1 MLKLKVN
8 KKKTKTEP
16 TEPII
21 TAETQTPTSRRS
33 RSSSNTSESGKQH
46 RRGDRL
52 DNLVD
57 SLSHIYCT
65 DNETRSHK
73 LPSKFTNCIVTKQ
86 VKRQR
91 QTSSASNNS
100 SKSSSHDSSLVNNNA
115 NEENQS
121 LNQNEN
127 ENESENVFIITNRKS
142 ENKKKKKKFESIKK
156 RFKLEPEVEPKVEP
170 EPQPEPVLAEPA
182 LEIPKEEP
190 LIDVDNVSEAS
201 ETGSPSKLSISTRR
215 KSRLSLAPVDVSLTQ
230 SRTRNK
236 NKKEPSTE
244 LNETKKGRRGKKMNK
259 SSIKMALLDDE
270 TTKDGEFT
278 DGESKKHPNSNYAQ
292 EALKLSYNII
302 TQMPPGCSQ
311 EDYDLFKKVQE
322 LSVKELNADDQDCM
336 NSKLKSAQSV
346 SSSSVEP
353 AAAALPLQLKSEKG
367 KKLVLNPIETTPALA
382 ETTTATTTT
391 RLPAFITFGKY
402 LIETWYSAPY
412 PHEYVQKSILHICEF
427 CLKYVKSK
435 AVLKL
440 HLQKKCSQ
448 YQAKCLN
455 SSIFDSP
462 IKQKS
467 LMQQNQQPYQPKVL
481 TASSFR
487 NTKSVVLPTAAIW
500 SPLSPPGNEIYRS
513 ENGKLSVFEIDG
525 NTSKIYCQ
533 NLCLL
538 AKLFLDH
545 KTLYYDV
552 EPFLFYVLTQNDNFG
567 SHLVGYFSKEKHC
580 AQKYNVS
587 CIMVMP
593 QYQRSGYGRFLIDF
607 SYLLSRVEGQP
618 GSPEKPLSDL
628 GRLSYESYWRSVILE
643 YLFNFRIKLRDF
655 KSEQKLP
662 RSSITFSL
670 RKMSI
675 ETGVCVQDL
684 ASTMEQ
690 LNLFVFINNPDKTA
704 TSKKIFLVNLNS
716 NLIDEHMEK
725 LNKIPIE
732 KRNALKLS
740 EMCLI
745 WSPYISYH
753 LMSAANAAQE
763 QATYQDVEVQV
774 SAGDL
779 DAEMVRVSPLDAEL
793 CEIRDLSDLSKYDS
807 NKETLKLISTLSKNP
822 PRKRGRKRKVVVQD
836 EDDDE
841 EEDCD
846 EDGENNENKNG
857 EANGT
862 MLAES
867 ILSITNVIEKKED
880 KAEEVSFFICWILV
894 NFVKRRGKI
903 F

>member
-1 MLKLKVN
+1 MLLKLKVS
-8 KKKTKTEP
+8 KKKAKVEP
-16 TEPII
+16 VV
-21 TAETQTPTSRRS
+21 ETQTPTSRRS

-100 SKSSSHDSSLVNNNA
+100 SKSSSHDSSLVNANANA
-115 NEENQS
+115 NEESPS
-121 LNQNEN
+121 LNQN

-156 RFKLEPEVEPKVEP
+156 KFKLEAQVEP
-170 EPQPEPVLAEPA
+170 EPEPRPESVAAPP
-182 LEIPKEEP
+182 LETAKEEP
-190 LIDVDNVSEAS
+190 LIDVDNVSEAAS
-201 ETGSPSKLSISTRR
+201 ETGSPSKPIVSTRR
-215 KSRLSLAPVDVSLTQ
+215 KSRLSLAPVDLSLTQ

-236 NKKEPSTE
+236 NKKEPPAE
-244 LNETKKGRRGKKMNK
+244 LNETKKGRRGGAAAAKKPNK
-259 SSIKMALLDDE
+259 SSIKMALLDDDDE
-270 TTKDGEFT
+270 AECSDGEA
-278 DGESKKHPNSNYAQ
+278 SKKQPHYAQ
-292 EALKLSYNII
+292 EAALKLSYNII

-311 EDYDLFKKVQE
+311 DDYDLFKRVQE

-336 NSKLKSAQSV
+336 NSKLRAAPGV
-346 SSSSVEP
+346 SVEP
-353 AAAALPLQLKSEKG
+353 TAAPLQLKSERG
-367 KKLVLNPIETTPALA
+367 KKLVLNPIVAASETPPAVA
-382 ETTTATTTT
+382 ETT

-435 AVLKL
+435 AVLEL

-462 IKQKS
+462 VKQKT
-467 LMQQNQQPYQPKVL
+467 LIQPRSQHGPPHEPKVL

-513 ENGKLSVFEIDG
+513 ESGTLSVFEIDG
-525 NTSKIYCQ
+525 NASKIYCQ

-552 EPFLFYVLTQNDNFG
+552 EPFLFYVLTQNDHFG

-628 GRLSYESYWRSVILE
+628 GRLSYESYWRSVVLE
-643 YLFNFRIKLRDF
+643 YLFSFRIRLSEF
-655 KSEQKLP
+655 KSETSRA
-662 RSSITFSL
+662 RSSIAFSL
-670 RKMSI
+670 RRMSV

-690 LNLFVFINNPDKTA
+690 LSLFVVINNPDKTA
-704 TSKKIFLVNLNS
+704 ASKKIFLVNLNS
-716 NLIDEHMEK
+716 SLIDEHMEK

-745 WSPYISYH
+745 WSPYVSFH
-753 LMSAANAAQE
+753 LMAAANAAQE

-774 SAGDL
+774 SAKDL
-779 DAEMVRVSPLDAEL
+779 DAELVRVSPLDAEL
-793 CEIRDLSDLSKYDS
+793 CAIRDLSDLSKYDS

-836 EDDDE
+836 EDEDEE

-846 EDGENNENKNG
+846 EDAENNENKNG
-857 EANGT
+857 EVNGT

-880 KAEEVSFFICWILV
+880 KAEEVGFFICCNLV
-894 NFVKRRGKI
+894 DFLL
-903 F
+903 